1 PSYLNILTQKLN
13 EFFSGFDFRITVREG
28 YYTLV
33 GDEMNIRLFSYL
45 YLQDSFHD
53 LEWPFPDISL
63 HSIRASVPEEIL
75 EESYKRS
82 FT

>member
-1 PSYLNILTQKLN
+1 
-13 EFFSGFDFRITVREG
+13 
-28 YYTLV
+28 
-33 GDEMNIRLFSYL
+33 MNIRLFSYL

-53 LEWPFPDISL
+53 LEWPFQDISL

-82 FT
+82 FTKIDHFIFYMLFCKQESIVIIVWFNQNPY